1 MNSIFPGGQ
10 IPSMGDSRPPFP
22 PAPGDPPNGGPRPPI
37 PPGGPRRRTRG
48 AARLVRGL
56 YVSLALLTFFAV
68 FVATVGAREAL
79 ASRTQAVRQTIAA
92 NPPLSRT
99 IIVNSTWTDVQ
110 GALASASLYGPP
122 PAVTASTIS
131 AIGGQL
137 RGDFDRGSVS
147 LGPAGA
153 DLSLMTTGLNLLP
166 STLPGTGGTAVRIE
180 VTERQPFPEQM
191 RLVAGRY
198 PVATP
203 APSPAASAGMP
214 VIVQP
219 GAKPIIV
226 NPSTGRPIAVKPGGK
241 HPAPAP
247 KLPTLE
253 VAMSTQTAARFG
265 LHAGAKFVMTGPESA
280 QTGKIVRVTVL
291 VTGIVAPTDP
301 TSNFWTADPTIL
313 APGLQGPNDNPY
325 WAGAA
330 MVGPGETQELENY
343 FGTASLQLEWVFP
356 VDASSLTGQQVQPLT
371 TALGDL
377 TSQVPTLTGNLAPV
391 APTLTTNSSLQFA
404 LEQFT
409 ATAQS
414 VDTLLWL
421 LYVSL
426 VITGL
431 AVLLLAGR
439 MVAMRR
445 RAELTVIRARGASL
459 RQIAFGTAG
468 GAALVCIPAAAI
480 AVALAIIA
488 VPGAG
493 SAQAAGAAG
502 GWWPPI
508 AILVVAVGGPAL
520 IAAWQHRLPK
530 PGIADRRQTR
540 ARTRLIVEVMLIAA
554 AVAGIV
560 VFRSQGSQ
568 AGSGVNFYTSSAPA
582 LVAIPVVIVVLR
594 LYPLVL
600 RGLLRLS
607 TRTSRAPAFLGL
619 ARASRTALTPALPAF
634 ALVLALTV
642 AAFAGMVRDAVTNGE
657 VAASWQTTGA
667 DVRVTPAP
675 NLIITPTAVREI
687 ASVPG
692 VTHATGVFNEFWST
706 PAGAQLTVLAVD
718 PASYAALVASS
729 QGFPQVPAGLLA
741 VPARAGA
748 AQPVLASP
756 QALADLGHG
765 VVSLTTFQ
773 AQEAAIPVRVAGVLS
788 GTPALPGG
796 GAFVVVPV
804 AAIRST
810 ATPPVPTPVTEMLL
824 NGGSIDHAR
833 LSAVVG
839 RLLFG
844 GTVGYRSDVLSGLAG
859 GPLQRGAFTLFTL
872 AVGVAAALGLAVML
886 LELAL
891 GASERDATLARLATM
906 GLGEGQRARVVA
918 LEVLPAVIAAA
929 LAAWACA
936 VALPRVLAPDIDL
949 SVFTGSS
956 NSVPLAA
963 NVASVAVPILGLAV
977 VAVVALGIEIRWGRR
992 RGAASLRVGE

>member
-1 MNSIFPGGQ
+1 MNSIFPGA
-10 IPSMGDSRPPFP
+10 RP
-22 PAPGDPPNGGPRPPI
+22 
-37 PPGGPRRRTRG
+37 
-48 AARLVRGL
+48 VRGI
-56 YVSLALLTFFAV
+56 YISLALLTFFAV

-79 ASRTQAVRQTIAA
+79 ASRTQAIRQTIAA
-92 NPPLSRT
+92 NPALSRT

-110 GALASASLYGPP
+110 GALASAVLEGPP
-122 PAVTASTIS
+122 PTVTPSTIS
-131 AIGGQL
+131 GISGQL
-137 RGDFDRGSVS
+137 RRDFNQAPVS
-147 LGPAGA
+147 LGPASA
-153 DLSLMTTGLNLLP
+153 DLSLMTSGLNMLPSP
-166 STLPGTGGTAVRIE
+166 STLPGTGGTPVKIE
-180 VTERQPFPEQM
+180 ITERQPFPEQM

-203 APSPAASAGMP
+203 APSTATSGGMP
-214 VIVQP
+214 VVVQP
-219 GAKPIIV
+219 GAKPIVV
-226 NPSTGRPIAVKPGGK
+226 NPSTGKPIAVKPGGK
-241 HPAPAP
+241 HKAPA
-247 KLPTLE
+247 LPTLE
-253 VAMSTQTAARFG
+253 VAMSTQTAAKFG
-265 LHAGAKFVMTGPESA
+265 LHAGAKFVMVGPESA
-280 QTGKIVRVTVL
+280 QTGQKVQVTVL

-301 TSNFWTADPTIL
+301 TSNFWSVDPTIL
-313 APGLQGPNDNPY
+313 APGLQGPSAAPY
-325 WAGAA
+325 WAGGV

-343 FGTASLQLEWVFP
+343 FGPASLQLEWVFP
-356 VDASSLTGQQVQPLT
+356 VNVGSLTGQQVQPLSD
-371 TALGDL
+371 ALGNL
-377 TSQVPTLTGNLAPV
+377 TSQVPTLTGILAPV
-391 APTLTTNSSLQFA
+391 APALTTSSNLQYA
-404 LEQFT
+404 LEAFI

-426 VITGL
+426 TITGL

-445 RAELTVIRARGASL
+445 RGELTVIRARGASL
-459 RQIAFGTAG
+459 RQIAFSTAG
-468 GAALVCIPAAAI
+468 GAALVCVPAAVI
-480 AVALAIIA
+480 AVVLAIVA

-493 SAQAAGAAG
+493 SVQAAGSAG

-508 AILVVAVGGPAL
+508 AILVVAVCGPAL
-520 IAAWQHRLPK
+520 IGAWQHRLPK

-560 VFRSQGSQ
+560 VFRNQGSQ
-568 AGSGVNFYTSSAPA
+568 ADSGVNFYTSSAPL

-594 LYPLVL
+594 LYPPIL

-619 ARASRTALTPALPAF
+619 ARASRSALTPALPAF

-657 VAASWQTTGA
+657 VAASWQTNGA
-667 DVRVTPAP
+667 DAVVSPAP

-687 ASVPG
+687 ANVPG
-692 VTHATGVFNEFWST
+692 VTHATTVFDEFWST
-706 PAGAQLTVLAVD
+706 PAGAQLTVLAVE

-729 QGFPQVPAGLLA
+729 QGYPPVHAGLLA
-741 VPARAGA
+741 VPTQAGA

-765 VVSLTTFQ
+765 VVSLSTDQ
-773 AQEAAIPVRVAGVLS
+773 AQQAAIPVQVAGVIS
-788 GTPALPGG
+788 STPALPGG
-796 GAFVVVPV
+796 GAFVIVPV

-824 NGGSIDHAR
+824 NGASIDHAR
-833 LSAVVG
+833 LSAMVG
-839 RLLFG
+839 HLLLG
-844 GTVGYRSDVLSGLAG
+844 GYVTYRSDVLSGLTG

-891 GASERDATLARLATM
+891 GASERDSTLARLATM
-906 GLGEGQRARVVA
+906 GLGEGQRAWVVA

-929 LAAWACA
+929 VAAWACA
-936 VALPRVLAPDIDL
+936 VALPRVLAPDLNL

-963 NVASVAVPILGLAV
+963 NVASVAVPLFGLAL
-977 VAVVALGIEIRWGRR
+977 VAVVSLGIEIRWGRR
-992 RGAASLRVGE
+992 RGATSLRVGE